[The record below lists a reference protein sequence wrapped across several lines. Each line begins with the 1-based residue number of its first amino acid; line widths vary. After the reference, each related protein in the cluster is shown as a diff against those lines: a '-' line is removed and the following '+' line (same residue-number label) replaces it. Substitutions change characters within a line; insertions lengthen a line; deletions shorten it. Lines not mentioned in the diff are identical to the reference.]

1 MSLEDYSGSL
11 SFIYGITIFN
21 FWIDGDYAIN
31 TSLPW
36 IAEVVLE
43 VPSSFEFSC
52 LSLVRDKI
60 CDMAEVILPFIIFL
74 SDEFLDRTDLLL

>member
-11 SFIYGITIFN
+11 SIIYGITIFN

-31 TSLPW
+31 TSVPW

-52 LSLVRDKI
+52 LSLVRD
-60 CDMAEVILPFIIFL
+60 MAEVILPFIIFL
-74 SDEFLDRTDLLL
+74 SDEFLDRADLLL

>member
-1 MSLEDYSGSL
+1 MSLEDYSGSF
-11 SFIYGITIFN
+11 SVIYGITIFN

-52 LSLVRDKI
+52 LSFVR
-60 CDMAEVILPFIIFL
+60 DMAEVILPFIIFL
-74 SDEFLDRTDLLL
+74 SDEFLERTDLLL

>member
-11 SFIYGITIFN
+11 SIIYGITIFN

-31 TSLPW
+31 TSVPW

-52 LSLVRDKI
+52 LSLVR
-60 CDMAEVILPFIIFL
+60 DMAEVILPFIIFL